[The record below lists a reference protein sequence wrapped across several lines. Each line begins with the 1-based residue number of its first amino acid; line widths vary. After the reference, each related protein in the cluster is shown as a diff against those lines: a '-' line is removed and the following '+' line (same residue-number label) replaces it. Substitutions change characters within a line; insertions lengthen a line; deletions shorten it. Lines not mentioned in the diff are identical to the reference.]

1 MLCSGA
7 SNSAT
12 PRIIAQQAPLSIGFL
27 RQEYWSGLPFPSPRD
42 LPNPGIEPV
51 APALAGR
58 FFTICTTREA
68 MSSHTTTLILLLF
81 MRNFK
86 MVPHVNS
93 ENLQKPMQKHHPV
106 VENENGNLYRDHIFV
121 ILQCR
126 QYTLPGDK
134 KINGLNDIDGVC
146 YLLPFS

>member
-1 MLCSGA
+1 
-7 SNSAT
+7 
-12 PRIIAQQAPLSIGFL
+12 
-27 RQEYWSGLPFPSPRD
+27 
-42 LPNPGIEPV
+42 
-51 APALAGR
+51 
-58 FFTICTTREA
+58 
-68 MSSHTTTLILLLF
+68 
-81 MRNFK
+81 

-121 ILQCR
+121 ILQRR